1 MKTDYTT
8 HIVYINYLLPFAEKE
23 LTIEETE
30 TSHAFR
36 ASLDGS
42 VTMLQFMEAMETL
55 IEAGSIE
62 TYYIHP
68 KEETL
73 KIVTF
78 TFDTITINPKQ

>member
-8 HIVYINYLLPFAEKE
+8 HIVYINYLLPLGEE
-23 LTIEETE
+23 QVIEETE

-36 ASLDGS
+36 AKLDGR
-42 VTMLQFMEAMETL
+42 VTMNQFMDSMETL
-55 IEAGSIE
+55 IEAGSIDS
-62 TYYIHP
+62 YYIHP